1 MINGDQQRITQ
12 HKRFVLYSTHPN
24 FCFAKTS
31 FMLGTL
37 WASLR
42 NDTADTDRPENHQ
55 RNTLTVL
62 DRHL

>member
-1 MINGDQQRITQ
+1 MATNRQITQ

-37 WASLR
+37 AEIAPPNFLR
-42 NDTADTDRPENHQ
+42 NAAVRGGKE
-55 RNTLTVL
+55 
-62 DRHL
+62 